1 MTTISALTSDYNAM
15 NQPVTILKS
24 QIDQSVNF
32 TYPSATVGT
41 LEARYVRRQDDYFIT
56 YLSSQSGCDMACRF
70 CHLTSLGETKLDNAR
85 LEDFLEQARLV
96 LGYYDQQKPANL
108 VHFNFMA
115 RGEPL
120 NNPLIRYESDKLL
133 LALKGLADE
142 RQLNSKFL
150 ISTILPKALDSLTLP
165 QMFPDVHPEIY
176 YSIYSMKPE
185 FRRRWLAKAQS
196 AERGLEMLKEWQ
208 EFSGKVPKIHFAF
221 IEGQNDSEEDMHLIA
236 DAIKAVDLTV
246 NLNIVRYNPYD
257 HRYGK
262 EPDEAIVIRNAD
274 LLSSL
279 IKAPSTRVVPKVGM
293 DVKASCGMFV
303 GP

>member
-1 MTTISALTSDYNAM
+1 M
-15 NQPVTILKS
+15 NRPVTILKS

-32 TYPSATVGT
+32 TYPSKTVGT
-41 LEARYVRRQDDYFIT
+41 LEARFVRRQEDYFIT
-56 YLSSQSGCDMACRF
+56 YLSSQSGCDQSCRF
-70 CHLTSLGETKLDNAR
+70 CHLTTTGQVKLDNAT
-85 LEDFLEQARLV
+85 LEDFLEQAKLV
-96 LGYYDQQKPANL
+96 LDYYDSQKPAKL
-108 VHFNFMA
+108 VHYNFMA

-120 NNPLIRYESDKLL
+120 NNPLVRYDSATLL
-133 LALKGLADE
+133 NALRGLADQRE
-142 RQLNSKFL
+142 LETKFL
-150 ISTILPKALDSLTLP
+150 ISSIFPKALDNLSLP
-165 QMFPDVHPEIY
+165 EMFPEVHPEIY

-185 FRRRWLAKAQS
+185 FRRRWLAKAHS

-236 DAIKAVDLTV
+236 DAVNALDLKV
-246 NLNIVRYNPYD
+246 SLNIVRYNPYD

-262 EPDEAIVIRNAD
+262 EPDESVVIRNAD

-279 IKAPSTRVVPKVGM
+279 IKAPAMKVVSKVGM

-303 GP
+303 GPQA